1 MSWSSAAAPWLSA
14 SSAVSGLRVAPLGAR
29 LAGRHLAPSTGCRP
43 IRTAGQ
49 AGYASV
55 KADDAM
61 TSVEVQAKRKAA
73 KRWVNTVNASGE
85 LEATW
90 GYILV
95 SETDIDDAKHS
106 WPALKRIGT

>member
-1 MSWSSAAAPWLSA
+1 MRSD
-14 SSAVSGLRVAPLGAR
+14 
-29 LAGRHLAPSTGCRP
+29 GRQYNADLIVVETNGSCWVVE
-43 IRTAGQ
+43 
-49 AGYASV
+49 V

-85 LEATW
+85 LEASW

-95 SETDIDDAKHS
+95 SETDIDDATHS
-106 WPALKRIGT
+106 WTALKKIGT